1 MENKGL
7 IERVR
12 SEKDKRFVYIELTEE
27 GVNRYNIEHDDIMTT
42 IDSLVE
48 SIGIDAARE
57 ATASVNMITK
67 ELKNLM

>member
-1 MENKGL
+1 
-7 IERVR
+7 
-12 SEKDKRFVYIELTEE
+12 
-27 GVNRYNIEHDDIMTT
+27 MTT